1 MNNISDPPGGV
12 VPPSLQ
18 ELPRIEDRQTFLYL
32 EKCKI
37 SVQDSALKGEDKE
50 GWIFIPTHAFL
61 VIILGPGTS
70 ITHRAIELLSNSG
83 TAIIWTGE
91 SGLKYY
97 GYGKPLSKSA
107 TLLIKQAKIVS
118 TPKLHMEA
126 AKKLYKMRFSDEDTD
141 FQTLFQLRGKEG
153 NRMRKEYSRWAEKW
167 NVPWNGRHYDHNDF
181 SKADPVNRALSIANT
196 CLYGLVF
203 SVISGLGLS
212 PGLGIIH
219 IGLEASFVYD
229 IADLYKTEI
238 TIPLC
243 FELAAK
249 CPNRIEHEIRRE
261 LRKRIYE
268 SSLVPRMVND
278 ILYVLDIKEK
288 ELEIETLMLWDSY
301 RGNIQAGVQYR
312 ERGY

>member
-1 MNNISDPPGGV
+1 MNSISDHSGGALR
-12 VPPSLQ
+12 PSLQ
-18 ELPRIEDRQTFLYL
+18 ELPRIKDRQTFIYL

-37 SVQDSALKGEDKE
+37 SQQDSALKAEDKE
-50 GWIFIPTHAFL
+50 GWILIPSHAFL
-61 VIILGPGTS
+61 VLILGPGTS
-70 ITHRAIELLSNSG
+70 ITHRAVELLSNSG

-97 GYGKPLSKSA
+97 GYGKPLSKNA

-126 AKKLYKMRFSDEDTD
+126 AKKLYQLRFSDEDSAVP
-141 FQTLFQLRGKEG
+141 TLAQLRGKEG
-153 NRMRKEYSRWAEKW
+153 SRMRKEYARWAEEW

-181 SKADPVNRALSIANT
+181 SQADPVNRALSIANT

-212 PGLGIIH
+212 PSLGIIH
-219 IGLEASFVYD
+219 IELESSFVYD
-229 IADLYKTEI
+229 IADLYKAEI

-249 CPNRIEHEIRRE
+249 CPNKIEQEVRKE

-268 SSLVPRMVND
+268 SSLVPRMVED

-288 ELEIETLMLWDSY
+288 ELENETLMLWDSY
-301 RGNIQAGVQYR
+301 RDNVQAGVQYR
-312 ERGY
+312 ERG